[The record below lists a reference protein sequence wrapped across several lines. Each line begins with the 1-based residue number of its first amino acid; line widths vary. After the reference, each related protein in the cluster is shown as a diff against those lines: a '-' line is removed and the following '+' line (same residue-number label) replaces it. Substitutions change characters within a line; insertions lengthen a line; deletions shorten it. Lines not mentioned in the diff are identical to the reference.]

1 MLQCTC
7 CKRMKIYVDQYLGL
21 YRIRYNGFIVK
32 DVPTVQEV
40 EEIVAGYGMT
50 LAKFEEIRA

>member
-1 MLQCTC
+1 
-7 CKRMKIYVDQYLGL
+7 MKIYVDQYLGL